1 VNIPEA
7 PIFTI
12 YPVVTNINCFG
23 AHNGSVILNIV
34 GGVAPVS
41 LSWLDS
47 PSAGNVR
54 NNLGP
59 GTYTVNITDSKPCNI
74 NRTFTIVEPQLLVL
88 AANVTNALDCNDA
101 NSGAINLMVSGGTP
115 PFTYAWS
122 NGATTEDLA
131 TIPAGNYLVTVT
143 DSRGCSKSI
152 QKVVFRPSPI
162 VANVLTN
169 TIFDCAT
176 KFVKQTFTAS
186 ILGGV
191 PPYNLVWSSG
201 TISGANNE
209 IMNTTQNGMV
219 FLQATDAIG
228 CSTNYSFNVNIPTLG
243 TANFTSSSYAYSTFG
258 TYSISDPIQFTNTAT
273 GDFVSIAW
281 NFGDGSVSNELN
293 PLHTFVGEG
302 SYVITQTVT
311 YPFGCIDV
319 HVYTIM
325 IDKGYKLMMPT
336 GFTPNSDGV
345 NDTFSPVFIGLKSV
359 ELSVYDT
366 WGEMIYYEIGDTLN
380 GWDGKV
386 KGKDSENGNY
396 YYKVSATTFYGTVIH
411 ENGPFTLIK

>member
-1 VNIPEA
+1 
-7 PIFTI
+7 
-12 YPVVTNINCFG
+12 
-23 AHNGSVILNIV
+23 
-34 GGVAPVS
+34 
-41 LSWLDS
+41 
-47 PSAGNVR
+47 
-54 NNLGP
+54 
-59 GTYTVNITDSKPCNI
+59 
-74 NRTFTIVEPQLLVL
+74 
-88 AANVTNALDCNDA
+88 
-101 NSGAINLMVSGGTP
+101 
-115 PFTYAWS
+115 
-122 NGATTEDLA
+122 
-131 TIPAGNYLVTVT
+131 
-143 DSRGCSKSI
+143 
-152 QKVVFRPSPI
+152 
-162 VANVLTN
+162 
-169 TIFDCAT
+169 
-176 KFVKQTFTAS
+176 
-186 ILGGV
+186 
-191 PPYNLVWSSG
+191 
-201 TISGANNE
+201 
-209 IMNTTQNGMV
+209 
-219 FLQATDAIG
+219 
-228 CSTNYSFNVNIPTLG
+228 
-243 TANFTSSSYAYSTFG
+243 
-258 TYSISDPIQFTNTAT
+258 
-273 GDFVSIAW
+273 VSIAW